1 MKNTLENI
9 LGSDGA
15 VFWAFG
21 IAIATGLGFVY
32 SAQAIDRYFKVQ
44 DCAQSRIERGQDFK
58 AAHNECLA
66 LFADN

>member
-1 MKNTLENI
+1 MKNILEDI
-9 LGSDGA
+9 VASDNA

-32 SAQAIDRYFKVQ
+32 SAHAIDRYFTIQ

-58 AAHNECLA
+58 VAHNSCIAE
-66 LFADN
+66 FADN